1 MSGMA
6 SAALRGGGESLVR
19 ESTPR
24 GPPSANSTRSQDMS
38 MSMTVDEMETRL
50 LPRPSKGGRGSLP
63 MSARELLEEN
73 KQLIEEKKEQ
83 KALARKNSREMVQ
96 KLIEEDRMKSEGLK
110 ATVQSRRSMLK
121 DLAQQYKASIAEK
134 EQQRAALKASKRG
147 PPVSYFPFVEGETIA
162 KGRAAKSQVLREEM
176 QGFLQK
182 QREQKPPRNDQLI
195 QDTRVD
201 NILLYPVQPKATPQ
215 STMQSQTMEEPL
227 FLVEAPLTPEVQH
240 GDAIPEAEMKLVDE
254 TCPHMQR
261 HPVFLTKARDHKSR
275 RLYDDH
281 VRRTLEE
288 KVEQT
293 KIELAQ
299 LARKRQEEV
308 QTLEDSM
315 LVADALRHD
324 GTTAKADARRRHAMF
339 LKEQMQ
345 EQQTRREE
353 EKANKKKETAGYWG
367 PEDKPTQASQSHRN
381 HCHDLIKQMEVDQNR
396 RLVDRTMHLRQ
407 EKQIVNNCL
416 AQMEQDREMEKQK
429 IKQHREVLVTTWKSQ
444 LQLREVMKNIEGI

>member
-1 MSGMA
+1 
-6 SAALRGGGESLVR
+6 
-19 ESTPR
+19 
-24 GPPSANSTRSQDMS
+24 
-38 MSMTVDEMETRL
+38 MTIGEMENRL
-50 LPRPSKGGRGSLP
+50 LPKPSKGGRGSLP
-63 MSARELLEEN
+63 MSARELLAEN

-96 KLIEEDRMKSEGLK
+96 KLIEEDRMKSEGIK
-110 ATVQSRRSMLK
+110 ATVQSKRSMLK
-121 DLAQQYKASIAEK
+121 DLAQQYKASITRK
-134 EQQRAALKASKRG
+134 EEERAALKTSKKG
-147 PPVSYFPFVEGETIA
+147 QPLSYFPFVEGERIA
-162 KGRAAKSQVLREEM
+162 KGRAAKSAVLREEM

-182 QREQKPPRNDQLI
+182 QREMKPPRNDPLI

-201 NILLYPVQPKATPQ
+201 NVLLYPVVPKATVQ
-215 STMQSQTMEEPL
+215 S
-227 FLVEAPLTPEVQH
+227 FEASLTPPESREVQH
-240 GDAIPEAEMKLVDE
+240 GDAVPDEELKLVDE

-293 KIELAQ
+293 KMELALQ
-299 LARKRQEEV
+299 AKKRKDELA
-308 QTLEDSM
+308 TLEDSM

-339 LKEQMQ
+339 LKEQIE
-345 EQQTRREE
+345 EQQKRKQM
-353 EKANKKKETAGYWG
+353 EKADKKMEAAGYWG
-367 PEDKPTQASQSHRN
+367 PEDKPTQSNATHRS

-396 RLVDRTMHLRQ
+396 KVVDRSMRLRQ

-416 AQMEQDREMEKQK
+416 AQMELDREMEKQK
-429 IKQHREVLVTTWKSQ
+429 VAQHREVLVTTWQSQ
-444 LQLREVMKNIEGI
+444 LKLREAMRNIEGI

>member
-1 MSGMA
+1 MSIG
-6 SAALRGGGESLVR
+6 
-19 ESTPR
+19 
-24 GPPSANSTRSQDMS
+24 
-38 MSMTVDEMETRL
+38 EMENQL
-50 LPRPSKGGRGSLP
+50 LPKPTKGGRGSLP

-96 KLIEEDRMKSEGLK
+96 KLIEEDRMKSEGIK
-110 ATVQSRRSMLK
+110 ATVQSKRTMLK

-134 EQQRAALKASKRG
+134 EQEKAALKTSKKG
-147 PPVSYFPFVEGETIA
+147 QPLSYFPFVEGERIA
-162 KGRAAKSQVLREEM
+162 KGRAAKSAVLREEM

-182 QREQKPPRNDQLI
+182 QRQQKPPRNDPLI

-201 NILLYPVQPKATPQ
+201 NVLLYPVQPKATVQ
-215 STMQSQTMEEPL
+215 SFQ
-227 FLVEAPLTPEVQH
+227 AAALTPPGSAEVQH
-240 GDAIPEAEMKLVDE
+240 GEAMPDEEMKLVDE

-293 KIELAQ
+293 KMELALQ
-299 LARKRQEEV
+299 AQKRKDELA
-308 QTLEDSM
+308 TLEDSM

-324 GTTAKADARRRHAMF
+324 GTTAKADARRRHAVF
-339 LKEQMQ
+339 LKEQIE
-345 EQQTRREE
+345 EQQKRKQM

-367 PEDKPTQASQSHRN
+367 PEEKPTQSNATHRS

-396 RLVDRTMHLRQ
+396 KVVDRSMRLRQ

-416 AQMEQDREMEKQK
+416 VQMELDREMEKQK
-429 IKQHREVLVTTWKSQ
+429 IAQHREVLVTTWQSQ
-444 LQLREVMKNIEGI
+444 LKLREAMKNIEGI

>member
-1 MSGMA
+1 
-6 SAALRGGGESLVR
+6 
-19 ESTPR
+19 
-24 GPPSANSTRSQDMS
+24 
-38 MSMTVDEMETRL
+38 
-50 LPRPSKGGRGSLP
+50 

-162 KGRAAKSQVLREEM
+162 K
-176 QGFLQK
+176 
-182 QREQKPPRNDQLI
+182 
-195 QDTRVD
+195 DTRVD

-396 RLVDRTMHLRQ
+396 RLVDRTMRLRQ

>member
-1 MSGMA
+1 MSIG
-6 SAALRGGGESLVR
+6 
-19 ESTPR
+19 
-24 GPPSANSTRSQDMS
+24 DM
-38 MSMTVDEMETRL
+38 ENQL
-50 LPRPSKGGRGSLP
+50 LPKPTKGGRGSLP

-96 KLIEEDRMKSEGLK
+96 KLIEEDRMKSEGIK
-110 ATVQSRRSMLK
+110 ATVQSKRSMLK

-134 EQQRAALKASKRG
+134 EQEKAALKTSKKG
-147 PPVSYFPFVEGETIA
+147 QPLSYFPFVEGERIA
-162 KGRAAKSQVLREEM
+162 KGRAAKSAVLREEM

-182 QREQKPPRNDQLI
+182 QREQKPPRNDPLI

-201 NILLYPVQPKATPQ
+201 NVLLYPVQPKATVQ
-215 STMQSQTMEEPL
+215 SFQ
-227 FLVEAPLTPEVQH
+227 AAALTPPGSAEVQH
-240 GDAIPEAEMKLVDE
+240 VQHGEAMPDEEMKLVDE

-293 KIELAQ
+293 KMELALQ
-299 LARKRQEEV
+299 AQKRKDELA
-308 QTLEDSM
+308 TLEDSM

-324 GTTAKADARRRHAMF
+324 GTTAKADARRRHAVF
-339 LKEQMQ
+339 LKEQIE
-345 EQQTRREE
+345 EQQKRKQM

-367 PEDKPTQASQSHRN
+367 PEEKPTQSNATHRS

-396 RLVDRTMHLRQ
+396 KVVDRSMRLRQ

-416 AQMEQDREMEKQK
+416 VQMELDREMEKQK
-429 IKQHREVLVTTWKSQ
+429 IAQHREVLVTTWQSQ
-444 LQLREVMKNIEGI
+444 LKLREAMKNIEGI

>member
-1 MSGMA
+1 
-6 SAALRGGGESLVR
+6 
-19 ESTPR
+19 
-24 GPPSANSTRSQDMS
+24 
-38 MSMTVDEMETRL
+38 MSMTIGEMENRL
-50 LPRPSKGGRGSLP
+50 LPKPTKGGRGSLP

-96 KLIEEDRMKSEGLK
+96 KLIEEDRMKSEGIK
-110 ATVQSRRSMLK
+110 ATVQSKRSMLK
-121 DLAQQYKASIAEK
+121 DLAQQYKASITQK
-134 EQQRAALKASKRG
+134 EEERAALKTSKKG
-147 PPVSYFPFVEGETIA
+147 QPPSYFPFVEGERIA
-162 KGRAAKSQVLREEM
+162 KGRAAKSAVLREEM

-182 QREQKPPRNDQLI
+182 QREMKPPRNDPLI

-201 NILLYPVQPKATPQ
+201 NVLLYPVLPKATVQ
-215 STMQSQTMEEPL
+215 S
-227 FLVEAPLTPEVQH
+227 FEASPPESGEVQH
-240 GDAIPEAEMKLVDE
+240 GDAVPDEELKLVDE

-293 KIELAQ
+293 KMELAQ
-299 LARKRQEEV
+299 QAKKRKDELA
-308 QTLEDSM
+308 TLEDSM

-339 LKEQMQ
+339 LKEQIE
-345 EQQTRREE
+345 EQQMRKQM
-353 EKANKKKETAGYWG
+353 EKADKKRETAGYWG
-367 PEDKPTQASQSHRN
+367 PEDKPTQSNATHRS

-396 RLVDRTMHLRQ
+396 KVVDRSLRLLSTFHVDD
-407 EKQIVNNCL
+407 EARTEL
-416 AQMEQDREMEKQK
+416 TR
-429 IKQHREVLVTTWKSQ
+429 R
-444 LQLREVMKNIEGI
+444 

>member
-1 MSGMA
+1 
-6 SAALRGGGESLVR
+6 
-19 ESTPR
+19 
-24 GPPSANSTRSQDMS
+24 
-38 MSMTVDEMETRL
+38 MTIGEMENRL
-50 LPRPSKGGRGSLP
+50 LPKPSKGGRGSLP
-63 MSARELLEEN
+63 MSARELLAEN

-96 KLIEEDRMKSEGLK
+96 KLIEEDRMKSEGIK
-110 ATVQSRRSMLK
+110 ATVQSKRSMLK
-121 DLAQQYKASIAEK
+121 DLAQQYKASITRK
-134 EQQRAALKASKRG
+134 EEERAALKTSKKG
-147 PPVSYFPFVEGETIA
+147 QPLSYFPFVEGERIA
-162 KGRAAKSQVLREEM
+162 KGRAAKSAVLREEM

-182 QREQKPPRNDQLI
+182 QREMKPPRNDPLI

-201 NILLYPVQPKATPQ
+201 NVLLYPVVPK
-215 STMQSQTMEEPL
+215 
-227 FLVEAPLTPEVQH
+227 VQH
-240 GDAIPEAEMKLVDE
+240 GDAVPDEELKLVDE

-293 KIELAQ
+293 KMELALQ
-299 LARKRQEEV
+299 AKKRKDELA
-308 QTLEDSM
+308 TLEDSM

-339 LKEQMQ
+339 LKEQIE
-345 EQQTRREE
+345 EQQKRKQM
-353 EKANKKKETAGYWG
+353 EKADKKMEAAGYWG
-367 PEDKPTQASQSHRN
+367 PEDKPTQSNATHRS

-396 RLVDRTMHLRQ
+396 KVVDRSMRLRQ

-416 AQMEQDREMEKQK
+416 AQMELDREMEKQK
-429 IKQHREVLVTTWKSQ
+429 IAQHREVLVTTWQSQ
-444 LQLREVMKNIEGI
+444 LKLREAMRNIEGI